1 MYKFKDM
8 TADRQQ
14 RFLFHLTQLLKA
26 CGIPWIDSISMH
38 LDNTQLRLDF
48 MNDYH
53 IAIRNVD
60 KMEPLEIVREL
71 ISFVRL
77 KMDAGEIKF

>member
-8 TADRQQ
+8 SVEQQ
-14 RFLFHLTQLLKA
+14 QKFLFHLVQLIKA
-26 CGIPWIDSISMH
+26 CGVPWVDNISMH
-38 LDNTQLRLDF
+38 LDNTQLRLNF
-48 MNDYH
+48 MSDYH

-77 KMDAGEIKF
+77 KMDAGKIKF

>member
-8 TADRQQ
+8 SVEQQ
-14 RFLFHLTQLLKA
+14 QKFLFHLAQLIKA
-26 CGIPWIDSISMH
+26 CGVPWVDSVSMH
-38 LDNTQLRLDF
+38 LDNTQLRLNF
-48 MNDYH
+48 TSDYH

-71 ISFVRL
+71 VSFIRL
-77 KMDAGEIKF
+77 KIDAGEIK